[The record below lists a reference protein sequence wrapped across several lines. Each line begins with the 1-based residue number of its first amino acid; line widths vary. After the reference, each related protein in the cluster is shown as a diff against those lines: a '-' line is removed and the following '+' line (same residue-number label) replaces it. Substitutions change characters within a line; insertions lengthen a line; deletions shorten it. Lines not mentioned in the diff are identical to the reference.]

1 MNIRLV
7 ISTYKNQD
15 GKSKV
20 LFDCSESRYRKKID
34 TGIKIYNV
42 GQIGFRIR
50 GDDLDNFEFEKKILI
65 NKLFDKIDSA
75 IKKYKNFG
83 WSFIELENYLREPIY
98 KYSVE
103 DYVNDVFSKSRTL
116 ITSKD
121 YLNVVKVFK
130 KYLKKSTITFDFLL
144 NPQNILKFK
153 FNAQKNNVKQT
164 SINSYIKKMKIIMS
178 QAKKDGIISA
188 TFMLPKHVIEK
199 PETIKIASKFD
210 INEVIYTVNQCQ
222 DIFQVQS
229 LTIFIFLIV
238 NHGMNPGNLINYQIL
253 NKNRSDIIKSL
264 ILENEDNYLFFK
276 KSKKGKAIKY
286 VKINYQ
292 ISRLLSI
299 LKSLFYI
306 THFKK
311 YSEMLA
317 PFTEKNKIFD
327 FDINQ
332 NYNFYKNFWNFYQKK
347 LKEVSTY
354 NFSSAKPI
362 FYDTLKEIEMSRIT
376 SQIMFGDLPTET
388 IIQSSDFKKIRENI
402 ELSENKVYEKLKLNE
417 LIAICNN
424 KISILLGMNIAEY
437 SVNNCD
443 TTNEFIT
450 LIRKYDR
457 FFLK

>member
-7 ISTYKNQD
+7 ISNYKNQD
-15 GKSKV
+15 GKSKI

-50 GDDLDNFEFEKKILI
+50 EDDLDNFEFEKKILI

-299 LKSLFYI
+299 LKSLFYM

-327 FDINQ
+327 FDINE

-347 LKEVSTY
+347 LREVSTY
-354 NFSSAKPI
+354 NFSIAKPI
-362 FYDTLKEIEMSRIT
+362 FYDTLKEIEMNRIT

-450 LIRKYDR
+450 LMRKYDR
-457 FFLK
+457 FVLK